1 MCDAPHGELSLT
13 LPPGLSASSHRR
25 RLRPETALAM
35 METVEGTDIDP
46 EEFNVPGQWY
56 VSKKKGKAA
65 PLENNEARQM
75 ERQAER
81 DIERQRAADKRAGRK
96 IAAKSV
102 ERQAARIPDGAE
114 KIIMRPRGGL
124 VRLLKYGSAYLA
136 DAILCAAGVSLDAA
150 GEDVFSMNSKQ
161 HTILVATINAERK
174 RKYADL
180 KLLMFEGEKIEV
192 TTYVA
197 MPEDC
202 GKGVVHEVPLTYS
215 DADILQRLRTYGNPP
230 VLGVRR
236 LGKTS
241 RTVLI
246 LFEDKEVPRWVRLT
260 PMAQRCV
267 IYRKKYEVCI
277 ACGRLGHRDDVCPDP
292 AKVKCRGCGME
303 QPPQGHSCEPKCQ
316 LCGKGHSLGDR
327 KCREL
332 YRVPYEVKKKQ
343 WERKI
348 NMRQQQQLQKQQPAG
363 ETAEGTPRGR
373 SKERRDHEDFC
384 ATTDSFPRLEETT
397 EQQHGRSSS
406 HTRGRSGSRPRE
418 RSSSRD
424 PAQPWPRKRSQSKDQ
439 NSVSFGSGVS
449 QANDKQAE
457 EIDKLR
463 KEVGA
468 LKEVIEKLTQE
479 LHRPKLQAR
488 TGSPSPQNVQPKLVS
503 KPIPPAPAAAH
514 PAQPAAPEEEKMIVE
529 SARPPPMK
537 RKGEDVDPL
546 VALEKRL
553 EAKIDAKFDSFMAQ
567 IMGAIR
573 QTQSQING
581 LTGEAQKHRAELVAI
596 GEWQLKAE
604 ENFDQ
609 LQHGQRR
616 TK

>member
-1 MCDAPHGELSLT
+1 
-13 LPPGLSASSHRR
+13 
-25 RLRPETALAM
+25 
-35 METVEGTDIDP
+35 
-46 EEFNVPGQWY
+46 
-56 VSKKKGKAA
+56 
-65 PLENNEARQM
+65 
-75 ERQAER
+75 
-81 DIERQRAADKRAGRK
+81 
-96 IAAKSV
+96 
-102 ERQAARIPDGAE
+102 
-114 KIIMRPRGGL
+114 
-124 VRLLKYGSAYLA
+124 
-136 DAILCAAGVSLDAA
+136 
-150 GEDVFSMNSKQ
+150 MNSKQ

-292 AKVKCRGCGME
+292 AK
-303 QPPQGHSCEPKCQ
+303 
-316 LCGKGHSLGDR
+316 
-327 KCREL
+327 
-332 YRVPYEVKKKQ
+332 
-343 WERKI
+343 
-348 NMRQQQQLQKQQPAG
+348 PAG

-479 LHRPKLQAR
+479 LIDQNCRRARAPPPPKMCNPNWYLN
-488 TGSPSPQNVQPKLVS
+488 PSP
-503 KPIPPAPAAAH
+503 
-514 PAQPAAPEEEKMIVE
+514 
-529 SARPPPMK
+529 RP
-537 RKGEDVDPL
+537 L
-546 VALEKRL
+546 RL
-553 EAKIDAKFDSFMAQ
+553 HIL
-567 IMGAIR
+567 R
-573 QTQSQING
+573 N
-581 LTGEAQKHRAELVAI
+581 
-596 GEWQLKAE
+596 
-604 ENFDQ
+604 
-609 LQHGQRR
+609 LQHRR
-616 TK
+616 RKR